1 LKWSKKGQKVK
12 VKGQKVKVENVN
24 LDHPK
29 LLILLYFIT
38 YLYSFS
44 LMVKVNR
51 YKVSRKKK
59 PKNSVFK
66 SYWFCWILP

>member
-1 LKWSKKGQKVK
+1 MKWSRIGQKVK
-12 VKGQKVKVENVN
+12 VRSRIENVN
-24 LDHPK
+24 LDHLK
-29 LLILLYFIT
+29 SLILLYFIT